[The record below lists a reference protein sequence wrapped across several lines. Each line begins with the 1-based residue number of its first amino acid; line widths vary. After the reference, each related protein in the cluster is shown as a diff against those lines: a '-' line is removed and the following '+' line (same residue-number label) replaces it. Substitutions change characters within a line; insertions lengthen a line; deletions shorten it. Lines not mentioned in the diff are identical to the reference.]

1 MFTQAETED
10 ESVGRVRCP
19 RCKKIVDL
27 VDCKATG
34 YQLKARRKSK
44 MANTSELRSSVIEF
58 CRGIT
63 EKSDLDELLDFTAS
77 VTSQDIM
84 LGTVMLIIHQQ
95 SGGSVANLYDA
106 AKKRKAEP
114 PIKAMI
120 EAFAEIVR
128 RGMEYYSLAADIASE
143 AGKMDLEMP
152 LRERANRESTI
163 SSSWPKC

>member
-27 VDCKATG
+27 VDRKATG

-120 EAFAEIVR
+120 EAFVGIVQR
-128 RGMEYYSLAADIASE
+128 RADYYDLAANIASE
-143 AGKMDLEMP
+143 SERPDLEAL
-152 LRERANRESTI
+152 LREAADHARKA
-163 SSSWPKC
+163 C